1 MDSADAF
8 GLSPKIEAVEDVVA
22 ALDLAAPD
30 QRLELLRDS
39 LKKYGTVI
47 PTVALCLESKAGGG
61 RIAGWNRLN
70 LNRFHPTSGF
80 GSPHQS

>member
-47 PTVALCLESKAGGG
+47 HTVALCLESKAGGEESA
-61 RIAGWNRLN
+61 ICS
-70 LNRFHPTSGF
+70 TV
-80 GSPHQS
+80 SPSALP

>member
-39 LKKYGTVI
+39 LKKYGLSST
-47 PTVALCLESKAGGG
+47 PWSSA
-61 RIAGWNRLN
+61 
-70 LNRFHPTSGF
+70 
-80 GSPHQS
+80 PH

>member
-47 PTVALCLESKAGGG
+47 PTVALCLESKAGGEES
-61 RIAGWNRLN
+61 RTATNFRA
-70 LNRFHPTSGF
+70 RSMSES
-80 GSPHQS
+80 SPRS

>member
-22 ALDLAAPD
+22 ALDLVEPD

-47 PTVALCLESKAGGG
+47 HTVVPGAALSGVLRRRFFQSPT
-61 RIAGWNRLN
+61 
-70 LNRFHPTSGF
+70 
-80 GSPHQS
+80 QS